1 MGIQFIVEAIKFFEN
16 IKPSVE
22 GLAAT
27 GPVLAASAKAGVYV
41 IKKGAKLVSYLI
53 TDQKDAERLP
63 TVKKAD
69 VVILVDINRRMLA
82 DVSRYLEEKKLDADV
97 VIISND
103 PAYSDNIQFLKV
115 SDSEDWVEIVK
126 EFTSAMNG
134 IKRTVG
140 GAKMHIFLSTPLPLA
155 FALGS
160 VWGTVDE
167 TATVYHWE
175 KGTYY
180 PVMPISRELRIGK

>member
-1 MGIQFIVEAIKFFEN
+1 MDIQFIVEAIKFFEN
-16 IKPSVE
+16 IKPGVE

-27 GPVLAASAKAGVYV
+27 GSALTAGAKAGVYV
-41 IKKGAKLVSYLI
+41 IKKGVKLISYLI
-53 TDQKDAERLP
+53 TDQKDAKELP
-63 TVKKAD
+63 TVKKPN

-82 DVSRYLEEKKLDADV
+82 DVSRYLEAQKLDADV
-97 VIISND
+97 IIISND
-103 PAYSDNIQFLKV
+103 PAYSGNIQFLEAT
-115 SDSEDWVEIVK
+115 DAEDWVEIVQ
-126 EFTSAMNG
+126 EFSGAMNG

-167 TATVYHWE
+167 ATVYHWE
-175 KGTYY
+175 KGSYH

>member
-1 MGIQFIVEAIKFFEN
+1 MNTQFIVEAIKFFEN
-16 IKPSVE
+16 IKPGVE
-22 GLAAT
+22 GAVAT
-27 GPVLAASAKAGVYV
+27 GTALHAGAKAGVYI

-53 TDQKDAERLP
+53 TDQKDAKELP
-63 TVKKAD
+63 AIKKPD

-97 VIISND
+97 IIISND
-103 PAYSDNIQFLKV
+103 PLYSDKIQFIEAT
-115 SDSEDWVEIVK
+115 DTDDWVEIVQ
-126 EFTSAMNG
+126 EFSAAING

-167 TATVYHWE
+167 STVYHWE
-175 KGTYY
+175 KGSYY
-180 PVMPISRELRIGK
+180 PVMPISRNLRTGK

>member
-1 MGIQFIVEAIKFFEN
+1 MDIQFIIEAIKFFEN
-16 IKPSVE
+16 IKPAAE

-27 GPVLAASAKAGVYV
+27 GPVLAAGAKAGIYV
-41 IKKGAKLVSYLI
+41 IKRGAKLISYLI
-53 TDQKDAERLP
+53 TDQKDAPELP
-63 TVKKAD
+63 TVKKSD

-82 DVSRYLEEKKLDADV
+82 DVSRYIEEIKLDADV
-97 VIISND
+97 VVITND
-103 PAYSDNIQFLKV
+103 PAYSSNIQFLDPSKPQ
-115 SDSEDWVEIVK
+115 DWEDLVR
-126 EFTSAMNG
+126 EFSSAMNG

-167 TATVYHWE
+167 ATIYHWE
-175 KGTYY
+175 KGTYF
-180 PVMPISRELRIGK
+180 PSMPISRQLRIGK

>member
-1 MGIQFIVEAIKFFEN
+1 MNTQFIVEAIKFFEN
-16 IKPSVE
+16 IKPGVE

-27 GPVLAASAKAGVYV
+27 SSVLTAGAKAGVYV
-41 IKKGAKLVSYLI
+41 IKKGTKLVSYLI
-53 TDQKDAERLP
+53 TDQKDASELP
-63 TVKKAD
+63 TVKKSD

-82 DVSRYLEEKKLDADV
+82 DVSRYLEGQKLDADV

-103 PAYSDNIQFLKV
+103 PAYSDNIQFLEAA
-115 SDSEDWVEIVK
+115 DAQDWVEIVQ
-126 EFTSAMNG
+126 EFSGAMNG

-167 TATVYHWE
+167 ATVYHWE
-175 KGTYY
+175 KGNYH